1 MSCESHDLTAES
13 TGDPKHVYSWGVKLR
28 ARCLAFVLA
37 SGVLAAAID
46 AHAEPSEGGAAAA
59 ESLFQEARKL
69 MDAKRYSEACP
80 KLVASQKIAPAVGTL
95 LNLAD
100 CYERAGQLA
109 SAWARFHE
117 AIALAQRLGRADRE
131 KTAKERA
138 DKLEP
143 RLIKLTIVSQEKD
156 VEVKLDGN
164 VLDAAALG
172 TAVPV
177 DPGKHA
183 IEATAKGKKA
193 FTTTVDVSDRARSP
207 SVEIPALDADPEA
220 AKGGGNGSGS
230 GSGSSGDSH
239 GTEEKTGGGST
250 QRVVSYVAMGL
261 GVVGL
266 GVGTVF
272 GLRTS
277 SIWTEAQTHCTGV
290 ECDRTGVTL
299 ATDAKNAGTVST
311 ISFIAGG
318 VLLAGG
324 ALLFF
329 TAPRGG
335 SKPASGKR
343 EPSEMRVGVGV
354 GSVMLQGRF

>member
-1 MSCESHDLTAES
+1 M
-13 TGDPKHVYSWGVKLR
+13 KLR
-28 ARCLAFVLA
+28 VRCLAFVLA
-37 SGVLAAAID
+37 AGLMAAAID

-117 AIALAQRLGRADRE
+117 AIALAQRLGRPDRE
-131 KTAKERA
+131 KTAKDRA

-172 TAVPV
+172 TPVPV
-177 DPGKHA
+177 DPGKHS
-183 IEATAKGKKA
+183 IEAAAKGKKP
-193 FTTTVDVSDRARSP
+193 FSTTVDVSDRARSP

-220 AKGGGNGSGS
+220 TKSSSGGSTGRSSGVAQGVEEQTSGS
-230 GSGSSGDSH
+230 
-239 GTEEKTGGGST
+239 ST

-277 SIWTEAQTHCTGV
+277 STWKDAMTHCTGV

-318 VLLAGG
+318 ALLAGG
-324 ALLFF
+324 AVLFF
-329 TAPRGG
+329 TSPSAS
-335 SKPASGKR
+335 SKPASSGKR
-343 EPSEMRVGVGV
+343 APNEPSEAPRGDLRVGVGV

>member
-1 MSCESHDLTAES
+1 MQ
-13 TGDPKHVYSWGVKLR
+13 LR
-28 ARCLAFVLA
+28 VRCIAFLLAAGL
-37 SGVLAAAID
+37 SAAAID

-69 MDAKRYSEACP
+69 MEAKRYSEACP

-143 RLIKLTIVSQEKD
+143 RLIKLTIVSQDKD
-156 VEVKLDGN
+156 VDVKLVGN

-172 TAVPV
+172 TPVPV

-183 IEATAKGKKA
+183 IEASAKGKKP
-193 FTTTVDVSDRARSP
+193 FSTTVDVSDRARSP

-220 AKGGGNGSGS
+220 TKA
-230 GSGSSGDSH
+230 SSGASNNASNGDTHAGDEPSS
-239 GTEEKTGGGST
+239 GPSA
-250 QRVVSYVAMGL
+250 QRIVSYVAIGL
-261 GVVGL
+261 GVVG
-266 GVGTVF
+266 VGIGAIF

-277 SIWTEAQTHCTGV
+277 SIWADAKTHCTGI

-318 VLLAGG
+318 ALLAGG
-324 ALLFF
+324 AVLFF
-329 TAPRGG
+329 TSPSGSS
-335 SKPASGKR
+335 SKPSSSAGSAKR
-343 EPSEMRVGVGV
+343 AVPRSDMRMGVGVGV
-354 GSVMLQGRF
+354 GSVTLQGRF

>member
-1 MSCESHDLTAES
+1 MQ
-13 TGDPKHVYSWGVKLR
+13 LR
-28 ARCLAFVLA
+28 ARCIAFLLAAGL
-37 SGVLAAAID
+37 SAAAID

-69 MDAKRYSEACP
+69 IEAKRYSEACP

-117 AIALAQRLGRADRE
+117 AIALAQRLGRPDRE

-138 DKLEP
+138 EKLEP
-143 RLIKLTIVSQEKD
+143 RLVKLTIVSHDKD
-156 VEVKLDGN
+156 VDVKLDGN

-172 TAVPV
+172 TPVPV
-177 DPGKHA
+177 DPGKHV
-183 IEATAKGKKA
+183 IEASAKGKKT
-193 FTTTVDVSDRARSP
+193 FSTTVDVSDRTRSP

-220 AKGGGNGSGS
+220 TKGGNGGTGNGGS
-230 GSGSSGDSH
+230 NADARSADEASSGP
-239 GTEEKTGGGST
+239 ST
-250 QRVVSYVAMGL
+250 QRIVSYVAMGL
-261 GVVGL
+261 GVVG
-266 GVGTVF
+266 VGIGAVF

-277 SIWTEAQTHCTGV
+277 SIWADAQTHCTGI

-324 ALLFF
+324 AVLFF
-329 TAPRGG
+329 TSPSAS
-335 SKPASGKR
+335 SKPSSAATAKR
-343 EPSEMRVGVGV
+343 PTPPPDVRMGMGVGI
-354 GSVMLQGRF
+354 GSVMLEGQF

>member
-1 MSCESHDLTAES
+1 MGRHS
-13 TGDPKHVYSWGVKLR
+13 V
-28 ARCLAFVLA
+28 AFIA
-37 SGVLAAAID
+37 G
-46 AHAEPSEGGAAAA
+46 AH
-59 ESLFQEARKL
+59 QR
-69 MDAKRYSEACP
+69 RCP

-131 KTAKERA
+131 KTARERA

-143 RLIKLTIVSQEKD
+143 RLIKLTITTQEKD

-164 VLDAAALG
+164 VLDGAALG
-172 TAVPV
+172 TGVPV

-183 IEATAKGKKA
+183 IEAAAKGKKS

-207 SVEIPALDADPEA
+207 SVEIPALDADPDA
-220 AKGGGNGSGS
+220 VKSAGRSNG
-230 GSGSSGDSH
+230 GSSGK
-239 GTEEKTGGGST
+239 GGQETEEPGSGGPST
-250 QRVVSYVAMGL
+250 QRIVSYVAIGL
-261 GVVGL
+261 GAVGL
-266 GVGTVF
+266 GVGTIF

-277 SIWTEAQTHCTGV
+277 SIWADAKTHCTGV

-299 ATDAKNAGTVST
+299 ATDAKNAGTIST

-324 ALLFF
+324 AILFF
-329 TAPRGG
+329 TTPSSSSSKVQVGAGAG
-335 SKPASGKR
+335 SLL
-343 EPSEMRVGVGV
+343 V
-354 GSVMLQGRF
+354 QGRF